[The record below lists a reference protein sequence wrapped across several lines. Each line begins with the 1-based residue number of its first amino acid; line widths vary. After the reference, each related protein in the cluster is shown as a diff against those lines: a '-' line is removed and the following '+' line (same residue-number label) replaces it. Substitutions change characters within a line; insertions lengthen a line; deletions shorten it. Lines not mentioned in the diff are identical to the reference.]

1 MPYVSFNMR
10 CVEKKDKA
18 EHYIRPAMLQII
30 WHGCSATKEISKT
43 KIVATRLLTWKC
55 FKTLLDRT
63 GCKILRSIVR
73 VAPIEYKMRQDR
85 FKWFG
90 HVL

>member
-10 CVEKKDKA
+10 CVEKKEKA
-18 EHYIRPAMLQII
+18 ERSIRPAMLQII
-30 WHGCSATKEISKT
+30 WHGCSAT
-43 KIVATRLLTWKC
+43 RLLIWKC

-63 GCKILRSIVR
+63 RRKILRSIVS